1 MFITQSTCKMYASSG
16 SPHGC
21 SCDDVRMLSF
31 APRYLRPCQPH
42 RHGAVCKVAALDR
55 QACVCCQNA
64 MVRHPACK
72 SYPDPVCGP
81 RAHTAMHTLELI
93 NSLLFMK
100 TGPHWCMH
108 QASLWL
114 WEAGL
119 RPIANLGS
127 NSTVVFPAQHGW
139 RHNLAGRRKLRLFF
153 RPVNAM
159 LHNAHQV

>member
-1 MFITQSTCKMYASSG
+1 MPATQARRCLQGRRLGPASLRLLPKRNGKASYMHELSG
-16 SPHGC
+16 PSVRPKSPYC
-21 SCDDVRMLSF
+21 
-31 APRYLRPCQPH
+31 
-42 RHGAVCKVAALDR
+42 
-55 QACVCCQNA
+55 NA
-64 MVRHPACK
+64 YFGVK
-72 SYPDPVCGP
+72 
-81 RAHTAMHTLELI
+81 
-93 NSLLFMK
+93 SLLFMK
-100 TGPHWCMH
+100 TGLHWCMH